1 MKKQKTIY
9 DLEKK
14 CTYMLEFITFILI
27 AIFLIFKTNYLISIF
42 EIFFIVFNIILIGF
56 INEEGL
62 IYSLIPLE
70 YILKYDFEYAIRE
83 IEQPLHIY
91 RIIIDEQIIESDDKR
106 TIGEI
111 CELIRGANDISII
124 VDNASKRKIKKEE
137 ILNLLE
143 KKSQNKKLKKSK
155 LDINIPIKFYAIR
168 NSFLP
173 NDYLE
178 FYTYEDDKTL
188 EKINNIPK
196 KILLKVIINFWENE
210 NLLYQY
216 FPFVKYHINNSGYR
230 SFNKSKWQKLDENN
244 EIYKESKNIIKKEE
258 TLINRNY
265 QKIIM
270 MIDNIDERLE
280 NGFVFS
286 TISVDK
292 WRNFYRQEILAK
304 LNSKYELDETDKEQI
319 VEILEKLRKSMYDK
333 NKKDD
338 SLEKYASITAMK
350 EMLKLDGIDNQDFNG
365 EKN

>member
-9 DLEKK
+9 ALEEK
-14 CTYMLEFITFILI
+14 CIYMLCFITIILV
-27 AIFLIFKTNYLISIF
+27 AIFLIFNTNTNYLILG
-42 EIFFIVFNIILIGF
+42 IFFIALNITLIVIILDD
-56 INEEGL
+56 GL
-62 IYSLIPLE
+62 NPSLIPLA

-83 IEQPLHIY
+83 IELPLHIY
-91 RIIIDEQIIESDDKR
+91 RIIIDEQRIEADDKR

-124 VDNASKRKIKKEE
+124 VNDFLERKIKKEE
-137 ILNLLE
+137 ILKLLE

-155 LDINIPIKFYAIR
+155 LHIDIPIKFYVIR

-173 NDYLE
+173 NKYLE
-178 FYTYEDDKTL
+178 FYTYEDDNTF
-188 EKINNIPK
+188 EKINKIPK
-196 KILLKVIINFWENE
+196 KNLLKAIINFRKND

-216 FPFVKYHINNSGYR
+216 CPSVKYHIDCYYLGL
-230 SFNKSKWQKLDENN
+230 NKYEWQKLDKNN
-244 EIYKESKNIIKKEE
+244 EIYKESKHMIKEE
-258 TLINRNY
+258 EMIINKNY
-265 QKIIM
+265 QKIM
-270 MIDNIDERLE
+270 TMIDNIDKRLE

-304 LNSKYELDETDKEQI
+304 LNSKYELDEIQKEQI

-333 NKKDD
+333 NEKDD

-365 EKN
+365 EKI